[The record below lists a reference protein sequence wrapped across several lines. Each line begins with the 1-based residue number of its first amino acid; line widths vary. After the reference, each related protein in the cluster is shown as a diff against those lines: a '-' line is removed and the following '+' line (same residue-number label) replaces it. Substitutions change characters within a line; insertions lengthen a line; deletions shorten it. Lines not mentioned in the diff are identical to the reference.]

1 MPTLSDP
8 RESEDRLV
16 NAIVAKAADFIMKL
30 VEEVSLGSMTA
41 KTLENARVLVAL
53 DRIRSKASPT
63 ARRSRESRQRRRRTR
78 SAARPSLHCNGRQ
91 RVLNDLRADVPAA
104 KMQ

>member
-16 NAIVAKAADFIMKL
+16 NAIVASADSIMKL

-53 DRIRSKASPT
+53 DRIRSSLTDGKTFKRKPT
-63 ARRSRESRQRRRRTR
+63 TEAKNKVGLRDPRSTATDDNE
-78 SAARPSLHCNGRQ
+78 C
-91 RVLNDLRADVPAA
+91 
-104 KMQ
+104 